1 MRMLYLEVK
10 ESAWIDDTSRKS
22 GSASSLLL
30 LLPLPTGFF
39 PSNWRFWLF
48 FLFSRSWPLCTGVR
62 SEGKSDRSAG
72 PFLCLL
78 SLPVT
83 GRSGFFPS
91 DFTSPIFALVLLH
104 LSPRSFCSL
113 PSHSLPS
120 SSSSSSS
127 SHFHR
132 TKARS
137 WLTSIKLP
145 DSVMSNC
152 CGGCCWLNDSQ
163 RVRESPW
170 FTKACIKRKREG
182 ERKREMSES
191 KCKWDKFHE

>member
-10 ESAWIDDTSRKS
+10 ESAWINDTSRKS

-39 PSNWRFWLF
+39 PSNWRFFYF
-48 FLFSRSWPLCTGVR
+48 FPIVPASRWVGKAIAQLLLCSPSV
-62 SEGKSDRSAG
+62 
-72 PFLCLL
+72 L

-83 GRSGFFPS
+83 GRSDFF
-91 DFTSPIFALVLLH
+91 
-104 LSPRSFCSL
+104 LSFFL
-113 PSHSLPS
+113 FLS
-120 SSSSSSS
+120 SSCLRTSLELFI
-127 SHFHR
+127 HFYR
-132 TKARS
+132 TNARS

-163 RVRESPW
+163 RVRESPL
-170 FTKACIKRKREG
+170 FTKACCRRIAREN
-182 ERKREMSES
+182 ERER
-191 KCKWDKFHE
+191 FHE